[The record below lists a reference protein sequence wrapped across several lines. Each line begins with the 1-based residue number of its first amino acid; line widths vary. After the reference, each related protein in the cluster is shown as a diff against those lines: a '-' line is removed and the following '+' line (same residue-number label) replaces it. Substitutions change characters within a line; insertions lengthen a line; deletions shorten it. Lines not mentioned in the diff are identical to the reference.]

1 VADTNSIVKN
11 LELQRQWYGEPLGD
25 RVRRLV
31 VAYRVSQAC
40 LAEVIGVSAPMLSQV
55 MSGRRAKIGN
65 PAALARLIMLE
76 HRLADPGVEQGRPEV
91 IQALMREVRESR
103 PPGGRGGFPI
113 GDGVDERSLLATIRD
128 VAEGEDLAEAA
139 ARLREDFPALADL
152 LRRAGAGE

>member
-76 HRLADPGVEQGRPEV
+76 HRLAAPGVEQGRLP
-91 IQALMREVRESR
+91 RRRSR
-103 PPGGRGGFPI
+103 PVD
-113 GDGVDERSLLATIRD
+113 DGPQ
-128 VAEGEDLAEAA
+128 EDLRRRDAA
-139 ARLREDFPALADL
+139 QGSAAT
-152 LRRAGAGE
+152 RRR